1 MTSATLLNNPKL
13 VRFVDGEIAS
23 HQKALLRLSKIRYVG
38 DESDRDC
45 VTHEQA
51 FNRGCL
57 KAFQLVRERLD
68 VTYPVLIQFT
78 GGKNRK

>member
-1 MTSATLLNNPKL
+1 MTNLQLLKFIYQEECRYKNELLKL
-13 VRFVDGEIAS
+13 SR
-23 HQKALLRLSKIRYVG
+23 KRYCG
-38 DESDRDC
+38 DESDRDD
-45 VTHEQA
+45 VTHELA

-78 GGKNRK
+78 GGKRK